1 VSPET
6 HEMVLYAGLHRDQ
19 EETVHVRYL
28 DGVAGEIDCIECDG
42 TAILPPDNTPISRCL
57 FCRRIG
63 IEHRG
68 DNLPASAFLAPVYV
82 GTTMT
87 ALHIDEYGN

>member
-1 VSPET
+1 VSAET

-42 TAILPPDNTPISRCL
+42 TGIWTILPPDNTPIKC
-57 FCRRIG
+57 
-63 IEHRG
+63 
-68 DNLPASAFLAPVYV
+68 
-82 GTTMT
+82 TTCKATGKM
-87 ALHIDEYGN
+87 LISV